1 MLLLPHDSLCTEYQ
15 PYNPYILLALVLMI
29 LPYPKISI
37 NQSYLE
43 GILGKLDTHN
53 VLNVTIPQNMC
64 DEANDHSLECDKVYD
79 LCEYPQ
85 DKLDNLHEKH
95 FLHTE
100 NMTQNINLYELFSM
114 IIIQN

>member
-1 MLLLPHDSLCTEYQ
+1 
-15 PYNPYILLALVLMI
+15 
-29 LPYPKISI
+29 
-37 NQSYLE
+37 
-43 GILGKLDTHN
+43 
-53 VLNVTIPQNMC
+53 MC

-100 NMTQNINLYELFSM
+100 NMTQSIDLYELFSM
-114 IIIQN
+114 IIVQNWNFFLSIILSNQTYIFITVN

>member
-1 MLLLPHDSLCTEYQ
+1 MLLLPHGSLCTEYQ

-43 GILGKLDTHN
+43 GILGKLDMHN
-53 VLNVTIPQNMC
+53 VLNVTILQSMC
-64 DEANDHSLECDKVYD
+64 DEVNDHSLECDKVYD

-100 NMTQNINLYELFSM
+100 NTKQSIDF
-114 IIIQN
+114 I